1 MAYASV
7 RDDGARRNLYTVI
20 GVVGPHDL
28 MADYG
33 QEYLTVSAKAAEKIN
48 EILVEGNIPF
58 IPKGQKFKL
67 TPKQVTSSDYD
78 EMHREKM
85 ALMHKAD
92 QRVSSMMTSI
102 SQLTMFS
109 FTILNNYFMDK
120 GYIITEENREE
131 KYLAMLNTGDE
142 ALISKLEEYLNL
154 RDEVQ
159 YVSNDYHNYKIAKV
173 GINEASTLEKAQVF
187 LDQYLLATPG

>member
-1 MAYASV
+1 
-7 RDDGARRNLYTVI
+7 
-20 GVVGPHDL
+20 
-28 MADYG
+28 
-33 QEYLTVSAKAAEKIN
+33 
-48 EILVEGNIPF
+48 
-58 IPKGQKFKL
+58 
-67 TPKQVTSSDYD
+67 
-78 EMHREKM
+78 
-85 ALMHKAD
+85 
-92 QRVSSMMTSI
+92 
-102 SQLTMFS
+102 
-109 FTILNNYFMDK
+109 MDK